1 MIKKSIVL
9 LILMLGFSFS
19 SCDEDDLES
28 LLPAIDINV
37 DETQK
42 IDVFVDKTDGDWV
55 DFTSTMDLSIANN
68 DTDKYLNKIKKVKIN
83 RLRYKVFSFNGDP
96 NGEVQGTFS
105 ADNGQ
110 TLQNNFVVQNAF
122 ANGIEY
128 EVKDTAELNR
138 IANALKSKHTVQIT
152 YSGKALCD
160 QQAMNFV
167 IEVRLEGVV
176 TVDP

>member
-1 MIKKSIVL
+1 M
-9 LILMLGFSFS
+9 
-19 SCDEDDLES
+19 
-28 LLPAIDINV
+28 
-37 DETQK
+37 
-42 IDVFVDKTDGDWV
+42 
-55 DFTSTMDLSIANN
+55 
-68 DTDKYLNKIKKVKIN
+68 
-83 RLRYKVFSFNGDP
+83 FSFNGDP
-96 NGEVQGTFS
+96 NGEVHGTFS